1 MHKKTDKTV
10 QQHAGEENRKP
21 DSRKKKRTKILYT
34 VCMIVLLCIFVGCGL
49 YLAFYYWQSKKS
61 EDRVDELKA
70 LIIEDDSDE
79 SEPDTGYEGTPTDAK
94 PKTEYVE
101 IDGVLVQKKF
111 EQLYTENHDFIGW
124 LTIDDMVIDY
134 PVMQSMYD
142 EEFYLHKDFD
152 KKYSNAGTLFI
163 DTSSD
168 VREPSD
174 NLIIYGHHMQTGKM
188 FGELESYAKQSFYEE
203 HKYISF
209 DTIYGDGTY
218 EVIAAF
224 YTKIYEREY
233 TGFKY
238 YQFFDAENEA
248 EFNSF
253 VSNCKDLTG
262 YEIPATAVYGD
273 KLITLSTCAYHT
285 DNGRFVVVAKK
296 IADE

>member
-1 MHKKTDKTV
+1 MGKKNDRAEV
-10 QQHAGEENRKP
+10 NLSGSERKKSN
-21 DSRKKKRTKILYT
+21 SRKKRRTKILYT
-34 VCMIVLLCIFVGCGL
+34 VCMVVLLCIFVGCGV
-49 YLAFYYWQSKKS
+49 YLGIYFWQSKKS
-61 EDRVDELKA
+61 EDRVDELKT
-70 LIIEDDSDE
+70 LIIEDDSDDSNE
-79 SEPDTGYEGTPTDAK
+79 TAGQSGTPTDAA
-94 PKTEYVE
+94 PAVEYVDV
-101 IDGVLVQKKF
+101 DGVLVQKKF
-111 EQLYTENHDFIGW
+111 EELYTENHDFIGW

-134 PVMQSMYD
+134 PVMQSMND
-142 EEFYLHKDFD
+142 EELYLHRDFD
-152 KKYSNAGTLFI
+152 KKYSYAGTLFL

-168 VREPSD
+168 VKAPSD

-224 YTKIYEREY
+224 YTKIYEKEY

-238 YQFFDAENEA
+238 YQFFDAGNED
-248 EFNSF
+248 EFDSF
-253 VSNCKDLTG
+253 VSNCKSLTS
-262 YEIPATAVYGD
+262 YEIPATASYGD

-296 IADE
+296 ISDE

>member
-1 MHKKTDKTV
+1 MRKKTEKAT
-10 QQHAGEENRKP
+10 QKPAGEGNKKTG
-21 DSRKKKRTKILYT
+21 SRKKRRSKILYT
-34 VCMIVLLCIFVGCGL
+34 VCMIVLLCIFLGCGL

-61 EDRVDELKA
+61 EDRVDELKT
-70 LIIEDDSDE
+70 LIIEDDRD
-79 SEPDTGYEGTPTDAK
+79 EPDAEYEGTPTDVK
-94 PKTEYVE
+94 SEPEYVE

-111 EQLYTENHDFIGW
+111 EKLYTDNHDFIGW

-142 EEFYLHKDFD
+142 EEFYLHKDYD

-168 VREPSD
+168 VKAPSD

-224 YTKIYEREY
+224 YTKIYEKDY

-238 YQFFDAENEA
+238 YQFFDAGNEA
-248 EFNSF
+248 EFDSF
-253 VSNCKDLTG
+253 VSNCKSLTG

>member
-1 MHKKTDKTV
+1 MRNKTEKTV
-10 QQHAGEENRKP
+10 QKAVEEENRKP
-21 DSRKKKRTKILYT
+21 DSKKRRRSKVLYT

-70 LIIEDDSDE
+70 LIIEDDGDE
-79 SEPDTGYEGTPTDAK
+79 ADTGYEGTPTDAAREV
-94 PKTEYVE
+94 EYVE
-101 IDGVLVQKKF
+101 IDGVPVQKKF

-134 PVMQSMYD
+134 PVMQSVYD

-168 VREPSD
+168 VKAPSD

-248 EFNSF
+248 EFDSF
-253 VSNCKDLTG
+253 VSNCKALTG